1 MLNTG
6 RVQLKKRGLSSSSAT
21 SSSRTKIKLK
31 RPLLIHRRG
40 GTTTPVPMWK
50 TGGGSRSSCVDA
62 PGISQNY
69 RSPEVLDGIE
79 GSISARKLVSVLW
92 QLNNDIKDRDLSDYS
107 RNSASSISSYY
118 KTKRHRKKA
127 LENDRNKNNN
137 SWYREERSLS
147 SHSNLPNP
155 MQVQACT
162 HLSPQTSV
170 RENRNHR
177 LRHLNNSLAAS
188 REILKALFRLMGPE
202 NTQSSKLSLLS
213 ALHSELGRAHVHLNR
228 LEEIETLRKREK
240 EKILLGFEMVIEELN
255 IEKKE
260 RRKAEKLNKRLE
272 MALIQMEKTVL
283 EATDELE
290 RERRSR
296 ERVERVCK
304 ELVRGIGEDRTQV
317 EELKRQAIELQ
328 EELERERQILQVE
341 LEKERE
347 MLQIADEWREERV
360 QMKLSEARCQ
370 FEEKNMAVDEL
381 RNELEAY
388 LVSKKHQESSIATQG
403 KFKIA
408 NGILHEESVQLK
420 LPEKVINQSI
430 NEMGYSSPEKDDEID
445 IQGESKGENENMCSE
460 TGIIEFNEKSKAIDQ
475 LRNELETYFNANTQR
490 GEICNEGEFEDE
502 DKILHDREIDSGED
516 SDLQSIE
523 LDMENGMQWDFEKM
537 GAEGAV
543 LLDKERERM
552 YQNDVERYN
561 LVKGLRDN
569 MLAGSGFIL
578 DQDEACYDSFKN

>member
-1 MLNTG
+1 MRNTG

-40 GTTTPVPMWK
+40 GTTTPVPMLK
-50 TGGGSRSSCVDA
+50 TRGGSRSSCADA

-92 QLNNDIKDRDLSDYS
+92 QLNNDIKNRDLSEYS

-127 LENDRNKNNN
+127 LENDRSKNNS
-137 SWYREERSLS
+137 SWYREERSIS
-147 SHSNLPNP
+147 SHCNLPNA
-155 MQVQACT
+155 MQIQACN
-162 HLSPQTSV
+162 HLSPQNSV
-170 RENRNHR
+170 RESRNHR
-177 LRHLNNSLAAS
+177 LRHLNNSIAAS
-188 REILKALFRLMGPE
+188 REILKALIRLMGPE
-202 NTQSSKLSLLS
+202 NLQSSKLSLLS
-213 ALHSELGRAHVHLNR
+213 ALHSELDRAHVHLNR
-228 LEEIETLRKREK
+228 LEEKETLRKREK
-240 EKILLGFEMVIEELN
+240 EKILHGFEMVIEELN
-255 IEKKE
+255 IEKKA
-260 RRKAEKLNKRLE
+260 RKKAEKVNKRLE

-328 EELERERQILQVE
+328 EELEREREILQVE

-388 LVSKKHQESSIATQG
+388 LVSKKHQDSNIATEDQ
-403 KFKIA
+403 FKIA
-408 NGILHEESVQLK
+408 NEIFHEESVQLK
-420 LPEKVINQSI
+420 FQEKGINQSR

-445 IQGESKGENENMCSE
+445 IQGEHKGENENMCIE
-460 TGIIEFNEKSKAIDQ
+460 AGIIEFNEKNKAIDQ
-475 LRNELETYFNANTQR
+475 LRNELEIYLNAKTQQ
-490 GEICNEGEFEDE
+490 GEICNEGEFDDE
-502 DKILHDREIDSGED
+502 DKLLHTREIDSGDD

-543 LLDKERERM
+543 LLDRESERM

-569 MLAGSGFIL
+569 MLAGSGFIV
-578 DQDEACYDSFKN
+578 DQDKACYDSFEN